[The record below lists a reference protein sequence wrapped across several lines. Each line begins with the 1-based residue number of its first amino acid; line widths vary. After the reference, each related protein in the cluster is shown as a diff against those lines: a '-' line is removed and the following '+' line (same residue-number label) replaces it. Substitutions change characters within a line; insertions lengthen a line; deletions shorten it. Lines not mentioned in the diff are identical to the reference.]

1 MFHKRR
7 RAYTMAARKSARSK
21 KQEPDTV
28 TDPML
33 LGNAA
38 PSPVAEALKTL
49 TGMVKRYD
57 ALCTK
62 ADKQAEQLLV
72 TTDMAARILEKE
84 IPEYMVEIEV
94 RNLTL
99 RDGRPVSCL
108 VKSYGSIKVDDRP
121 KAHAWLVK
129 HGHGHLIKNTVTA
142 TFGVGE
148 AKAAASLEKVV
159 EKKGYGVKRVE
170 AVNANTFSAWVREM
184 AEGGKRIPQK
194 LFNLYQRDE
203 VTIGKT
209 TKRK

>member
-1 MFHKRR
+1 
-7 RAYTMAARKSARSK
+7 MAARTKQKSST
-21 KQEPDTV
+21 TV
-28 TDPML
+28 DPML
-33 LGNAA
+33 LGGSAA
-38 PSPVAEALKTL
+38 SPAAEALKTL

-57 ALCTK
+57 ALCVK
-62 ADKQAEQLLV
+62 ADRQAEQLRA
-72 TTDMAARILEKE
+72 TQEMATRVLEKE
-84 IPEYMVEIEV
+84 IPDYMVEIEV

-108 VKSYGSIKVDDRP
+108 VKSYGSIKVGDRP

-129 HGHGHLIKNTVTA
+129 NGHGHLIKNTVTA